1 MRENRIVSINQISE
15 SAQQPFITIVDEIL
29 ADKKAG
35 KDTKALELEIDRMVY
50 ALYGLTD
57 EEIAVVE
64 RN

>member
-1 MRENRIVSINQISE
+1 LRENRIVSINQISE

>member
-1 MRENRIVSINQISE
+1 MSINQISE